1 MEKRKLSAI
10 PRMEATPEMVE
21 MADRMPRIKHMV
33 TAELVEDSKILLLN
47 FFEVQVMKM
56 SKWNANREGYADNT
70 ASIAIQRVSKE
81 ERKNDMAKRSC
92 RRTTDENAIHNKAV
106 KIRKMTD
113 EQLVHYVEDRVEK
126 ARSEGFNCGKT
137 QAPKHKT
144 VDITGIIEEIS
155 SVKGIG
161 ATKLADIKA
170 ILEKHLEVRADA

>member
-1 MEKRKLSAI
+1 MI
-10 PRMEATPEMVE
+10 
-21 MADRMPRIKHMV
+21 
-33 TAELVEDSKILLLN
+33 
-47 FFEVQVMKM
+47 KM

-81 ERKNDMAKRSC
+81 ERKNNMAKRSC